1 MGAEAK
7 KILEIYL
14 LIWFNLSQTKSE
26 AENRLIV
33 KVLGISTKLTLI

>member
-7 KILEIYL
+7 KILNYL

-26 AENRLIV
+26 ADKTE
-33 KVLGISTKLTLI
+33 